1 MQQFRQHCRCGCTKL
16 YNLCSPFVYS
26 LYWEHCRLCFAFFFW
41 LVWSIGFN
49 IPVVNWH
56 GGKKLLCTYLLS
68 CNCLLWFW
76 SVNYV
81 QRQIMERMGL
91 FYPTL
96 LLLCSSVSMG
106 LLSAPTLSHIFFL
119 PSRSCFAGVLLAQNH
134 RIVEAGR
141 NLWKSSSPTPC

>member
-1 MQQFRQHCRCGCTKL
+1 MYCAAVQATLQMWLHQTLQLVFSFCVFPVLRTLQVVFC
-16 YNLCSPFVYS
+16 
-26 LYWEHCRLCFAFFFW
+26 FFFW

-134 RIVEAGR
+134 RIVEAG
-141 NLWKSSSPTPC
+141 STSGGH